1 MWKITNN
8 ERGFLMQKSFL
19 IAALC
24 GLCVL
29 SIALGVRL
37 SSSEQE
43 EPATNYVD
51 LNDDVVWMQ
60 AEYSLVDTPDPQP
73 RKPEVAYE
81 LNVEVVSKLRT
92 MTLEEL
98 ETVTTD
104 ELEAA
109 AISSANHVLP
119 SKLMVS
125 TYTIHE
131 LEYVRDGKRYV
142 FSH

>member
-1 MWKITNN
+1 M
-8 ERGFLMQKSFL
+8 
-19 IAALC
+19 
-24 GLCVL
+24 
-29 SIALGVRL
+29 
-37 SSSEQE
+37 
-43 EPATNYVD
+43 
-51 LNDDVVWMQ
+51 
-60 AEYSLVDTPDPQP
+60 DTPDPQP

-81 LNVEVVSKLRT
+81 LNVEVVSKLRN

-109 AISSANHVLP
+109 AVSSANEVLP

-142 FSH
+142 FSQ

>member
-1 MWKITNN
+1 
-8 ERGFLMQKSFL
+8 MQKSFL
-19 IAALC
+19 IAALF
-24 GLCVL
+24 GLSVL
-29 SIALGVRL
+29 SVALGVKL

-43 EPATNYVD
+43 KSDTNYVA
-51 LNDDVVWMQ
+51 LNNDVVWME

-73 RKPEVAYE
+73 RKPGVAYE
-81 LNVEVVSKLRT
+81 LNVEVVSKLRN

-109 AISSANHVLP
+109 AVSSANEVLP

-142 FSH
+142 FSQ